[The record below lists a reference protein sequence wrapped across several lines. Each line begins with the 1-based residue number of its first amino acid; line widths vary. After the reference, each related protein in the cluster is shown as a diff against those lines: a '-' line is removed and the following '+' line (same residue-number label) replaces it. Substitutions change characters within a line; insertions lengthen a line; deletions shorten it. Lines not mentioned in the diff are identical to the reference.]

1 MKANTSLRLG
11 ITYGLFYL
19 AYMSLFP
26 FQTIYLTELGYDK
39 SAISVLTTCT
49 ALVNF
54 LIQFP
59 LGRLSAKTH
68 SPRKLLVLLMI
79 GAIPTGFLM
88 YLFHG
93 NLAAVILAVLPVT
106 LLDFSLIGQLDSY
119 TLALQVRDPS
129 VRYSIMRSIG
139 GLTGAAATMVL
150 GSIYAS
156 RGTSLMFPLHGSL
169 MALAVLAA
177 LLLPKSPPVQTP
189 QQSGRSGALTAFLP
203 LLLGGGLVFLGWRAI
218 LTYLPVLLVERGG
231 SAAHQGLAMSLMS
244 FSAMPVLMLYPVFR
258 RKCSLRWLLCT
269 GSAVMAL
276 RLALISLTRTPE
288 TLAVSQVLESFSYG
302 LLQPAIMELMAQAVP
317 DDLRPRVVAI
327 WTGIQ
332 MALCTVAAN
341 LLVQLLCIRLSLA
354 HSFYVF
360 SALAVLGLII
370 LTTVA
375 SRYSERR
382 KSHA

>member
-49 ALVNF
+49 ALGNF

-119 TLALQVRDPS
+119 TLALQAQDSS
-129 VRYSIMRSIG
+129 VRYSVMRSIG
-139 GLTGAAATMVL
+139 SLTGSAATMVL

-156 RGTSLMFPLHGSL
+156 RGTGLMFPLHGSL

-189 QQSGRSGALTAFLP
+189 PTVRRVRSFDRFPAASAGRRAGVFGLAGYFDLSSRPAGGAGRQCGPSGACHVADELQRHARSDALSGFPPEMLPPMAFMYRKRGDGSS
-203 LLLGGGLVFLGWRAI
+203 LGPDFLDPDAGNAGRI
-218 LTYLPVLLVERGG
+218 SGSGVL
-231 SAAHQGLAMSLMS
+231 
-244 FSAMPVLMLYPVFR
+244 
-258 RKCSLRWLLCT
+258 
-269 GSAVMAL
+269 
-276 RLALISLTRTPE
+276 
-288 TLAVSQVLESFSYG
+288 
-302 LLQPAIMELMAQAVP
+302 
-317 DDLRPRVVAI
+317 
-327 WTGIQ
+327 
-332 MALCTVAAN
+332 
-341 LLVQLLCIRLSLA
+341 
-354 HSFYVF
+354 
-360 SALAVLGLII
+360 
-370 LTTVA
+370 
-375 SRYSERR
+375 
-382 KSHA
+382 